1 MGRTFAFQVTPASAD
16 EDQTKIT
23 EREIVISGTP
33 EAQWKSQYYI
43 YDRIRQEG
51 YAGEDDEVRLRAE
64 IHVPTT
70 LIGRL
75 VGKGGQNVRQ
85 LQQSTGAMIK
95 LPEDSQQT
103 SAREIPVKI
112 FGSFQA
118 SQVTRWSGLVT
129 CLPRALF
136 SLLNDVFNRLF
147 KWAAMHYPT
156 ETEIAPNHP
165 ILSFRRVSTTR
176 RRRSIATMPS

>member
-1 MGRTFAFQVTPASAD
+1 MVDD
-16 EDQTKIT
+16 ED
-23 EREIVISGTP
+23 
-33 EAQWKSQYYI
+33 
-43 YDRIRQEG
+43 
-51 YAGEDDEVRLRAE
+51 VRLRAE

-85 LQQSTGAMIK
+85 LQQSTGAQIK

-112 FGSFQA
+112 FGTFQA
-118 SQVTRWSGLVT
+118 SQVRRRTVPVAGPSL
-129 CLPRALF
+129 ASF

-147 KWAAMHYPT
+147 K
-156 ETEIAPNHP
+156 
-165 ILSFRRVSTTR
+165 
-176 RRRSIATMPS
+176 

>member
-1 MGRTFAFQVTPASAD
+1 
-16 EDQTKIT
+16 
-23 EREIVISGTP
+23 
-33 EAQWKSQYYI
+33 
-43 YDRIRQEG
+43 
-51 YAGEDDEVRLRAE
+51 LRAE

-85 LQQSTGAMIK
+85 LQQSTGATSK

-118 SQVTRWSGLVT
+118 SQVRRQIDFVAS
-129 CLPRALF
+129 LPLASF

-147 KWAAMHYPT
+147 K
-156 ETEIAPNHP
+156 
-165 ILSFRRVSTTR
+165 
-176 RRRSIATMPS
+176 